1 MCAALAPLLPRR
13 EDIMNGSHVA
23 AAAPPRPAA
32 GWPGL
37 VTISV
42 AALVSIAFF
51 VNTALPY
58 LLLNQQAMA
67 RYGERRWG
75 VLIHVAGGAVALLT
89 GPAQLWLGV
98 TRRAMWLHRW
108 LGLTYV
114 SSVGIGSIGAFYLVA
129 HTTLG
134 WVFGAGI
141 TGLGIAWVI
150 TTTMAVAAIRRGL
163 IEQHQDW
170 MIRSYVVTFAFVT
183 FRVLWSIL
191 AAAQIGTPREQL
203 GAASWFC
210 WALPLLLTE
219 VVLQGRRIFDR
230 RHLSAAAMVAI
241 ALTASAPALAQAR
254 LTGADLDGLVT
265 DESGGILA
273 EVVVTVSNTETDVAR
288 TIETDAQGR
297 FRAPALPPG
306 NYRLRIDRQG
316 FASQTQDI
324 VLQLG
329 QSASLELTMRLATFE
344 EGITVAANSP
354 VLEIGHTA
362 VSTVVRQE
370 QVDNL
375 PINGRNFLSFSVMTP
390 GVTTD
395 RTPQQGA
402 TATSGLSFT
411 GQRARSNNVMV
422 DGFDN
427 NDPALGAVRATFSQE
442 AVREFQVLTSS
453 YSAEF
458 GKAAGGVVNIVTRS
472 GTNDIR
478 GTAFAYYRDEV
489 LNARDHFERFDPF
502 GNPIEREKAPFGQVQ
517 WGGVLGGPIRKGR
530 TFFFGSFERLAIDAN
545 NFVNIDP
552 HAADVLR
559 ANGFPV
565 ELGNVPYATGTIDVL
580 GKIDHQF
587 SPGSALAIRA
597 SANDT
602 RNENIEPFGGLVARS
617 RGGVL
622 IRDDLSLAA
631 SHTHVLQRWLNELRV
646 QFARQDFLVQS
657 LDPNCGGACVGDGD
671 GGPTLELPGVASVGR
686 QRFTPQERTNTR
698 YQLVETL
705 SIPVGAH
712 SFKAGVEANYLDNRI
727 ASVPLHFG
735 GRYIFAALPANPALS
750 LSQPITAVQALERG
764 LPAAYIQ
771 GYGNPRISFG
781 QSDVSVFVQDDWRM
795 GRFVIKPGL
804 RYQKQ
809 FWLDAPYD
817 VSNVGGSRLQYEIRQ
832 RGSLAPRLAA
842 AYDPAGDG
850 RTSIHAAYGRY
861 DDYQIL
867 ASVVT
872 GQIVN
877 GSSGVRTLALR
888 LPASIAAWNAPGHR
902 LAEPASA
909 FPSVEISTTPDLKV
923 PYAMHTAVG
932 IDRAIGADASL
943 SANFIRVRGR
953 HQLAAIDYNP
963 IVPSL
968 GPGRRPNDVGGRA
981 GTSASVLQYTPYG
994 ESWYRGLTLSLN
1006 QRFSGR
1012 HQLLVSYTLSEAED
1026 TSTDFQSAFLP
1037 EANGFGRDPANPTGL
1052 PIGFDPARERG
1063 PSINDQRHRLL
1074 VSGFYQF
1081 PLGFRA
1087 AAIATAAS
1095 GRPFTPLAGADL
1107 NGDGDGGSF
1116 PTDRARRSPPDPATS
1131 VGRDSETMPAQ
1142 LIVDLRLSKRFAVRS
1157 RAAIEVIGEA
1167 FNLFNRSNFSEVNN
1181 IFGSGAFPAEPA
1193 RDAQGRVTYGQF
1205 EQALP
1210 PRQIQLALRFTF

>member
-1 MCAALAPLLPRR
+1 MDASRVAGLAP
-13 EDIMNGSHVA
+13 A
-23 AAAPPRPAA
+23 RPAG
-32 GWPGL
+32 GWSRPI
-37 VTISV
+37 TIWI
-42 AALVSIAFF
+42 AALVAIGFF
-51 VNTALPY
+51 VTTALPY
-58 LLLNQQAMA
+58 LLLNQLAMA
-67 RYGERRWG
+67 RYGERRWW
-75 VLIHVAGGAVALLT
+75 VLMHVAGGAVALLI
-89 GPAQLWLGV
+89 GPAQLWLGISGR
-98 TRRAMWLHRW
+98 TRGLHRW
-108 LGLTYV
+108 LGRTYV
-114 SSVGIGSIGAFYLVA
+114 TSVAVGAIAAFYLAA
-129 HTTLG
+129 HTNLG

-141 TGLGIAWVI
+141 TGLGIAWAV
-150 TTTMAVAAIRRGL
+150 TTAMAVAAIRRGL
-163 IEQHQDW
+163 IDQHREW

-191 AAAQIGTPREQL
+191 AAAHIGTLPEQL

-210 WALPLLLTE
+210 WAVPLLVTE
-219 VVLQGRRIFDR
+219 VFLQGRRVFDR
-230 RHLSAAAMVAI
+230 RHLSAAAMVVL
-241 ALTASAPALAQAR
+241 ALSWSAPALAQAR
-254 LTGADLDGLVT
+254 LTGADLDGLVA
-265 DESGGILA
+265 DESGGVLA
-273 EVVVTVSNTETDVAR
+273 GVVVTVTNTETDVAR
-288 TIETDAQGR
+288 TIETDAHGR

-306 NYRLRIDRQG
+306 NYRLRFDRQG
-316 FASQTQDI
+316 FASQTQEGI

-329 QSASLELTMRLATFE
+329 QSASLDLTMRLAAFE
-344 EGITVAANSP
+344 EGVTVAANTP
-354 VLEIGHTA
+354 VVEIGHTA

-370 QVDNL
+370 QVENL

-472 GTNDIR
+472 GTNELR
-478 GTAFAYYRDEV
+478 GTAFGYYRDEA
-489 LNARDHFERFDPF
+489 LNARDHFESVDPF

-565 ELGNVPYATGTIDVL
+565 ELGNVPYAIRTIDVL

-587 SPGSALAIRA
+587 SAASALAIRVSA
-597 SANDT
+597 SDT
-602 RNENIEPFGGLVARS
+602 RNENVEPFGGLVARS
-617 RGGVL
+617 RGGAL

-631 SHTHVLQRWLNELRV
+631 SHTHVLRRWLNELRV

-657 LDPNCGGACVGDGD
+657 LDPNCNGACVGDGD

-686 QRFTPQERTNTR
+686 QRFTPQERKNDR

-705 SIPVGAH
+705 SIPAGAH
-712 SFKAGVEANYLDNRI
+712 SFKAGVEVNYLDNRV

-735 GRYIFAALPANPALS
+735 GRYVFAALPANPALS
-750 LSQPITAVQALERG
+750 LSQPITPVEALERG

-771 GYGNPRISFG
+771 GYGNPAISFA
-781 QSDVSVFVQDDWRM
+781 QSDVSIFVQDDWRI

-809 FWLDAPYD
+809 FWPDAPYD
-817 VSNVGGSRLQYEIRQ
+817 VSNIGGTRLQYEIRQ
-832 RGSLAPRLAA
+832 GGSLAPRLAA

-867 ASVVT
+867 AGVVT

-888 LPASIAAWNAPGHR
+888 LPASVAAWNAPGHR
-902 LAEPASA
+902 LAEPANA
-909 FPSVEISTTPDLKV
+909 FPSVEISTTPDLTV
-923 PYAMHTAVG
+923 PYATHTAIGV
-932 IDRAIGADASL
+932 DRAIGGDVSL
-943 SANFIRVRGR
+943 SANFVHVRGR
-953 HQLAAIDYNP
+953 HQLAPIDYNP

-1012 HQLLVSYTLSEAED
+1012 HQLLLSYTLSEAED

-1037 EANGFGRDPANPTGL
+1037 EANGFGRDPGNPAGL
-1052 PIGFDPARERG
+1052 PIGFDPSRERG
-1063 PSINDQRHRLL
+1063 PSTHDQRHRLV
-1074 VSGFYQF
+1074 VSGFYALPF
-1081 PLGFRA
+1081 GFRA

-1095 GRPFTPLAGADL
+1095 GRPFTPLAGVDL
-1107 NGDGDGGSF
+1107 NGDGDGGAF
-1116 PTDRARRSPPDPATS
+1116 PTDRARRDPIDPGTS
-1131 VGRDSETMPAQ
+1131 VGRNSQTMPAQ
-1142 LIVDLRLSKRFAVRS
+1142 LTLDARLAKRIAVRG
-1157 RAAIEVIGEA
+1157 RAAVEVIAEA

-1181 IFGSGAFPAEPA
+1181 VFGSGAFPSEPA
-1193 RDAQGRVTYGQF
+1193 RDTQGRVTYGLF